1 LCGYS
6 GSDCTKVSYLGIALL
21 LLGLVVIGSA
31 YAGYPLSVASTPTQ
45 NYSVS
50 ANVSAVSSIEM
61 IDGGLHYVSNQT
73 IPSTE
78 SNPWALAQFYGSGN
92 TISSPITI
100 EYYGLVR
107 GMTYSHVTYYNTT
120 LGTVSRNYALGN
132 GVSRWANSASGTI
145 DVTLTI
151 TNESSGQTALYTV
164 PVSVAVSISF
174 KLTSRQVNNAL
185 VVSTIF
191 YATITGSSTFAFHD
205 PYSSSV
211 NSAVYAFQ
219 FNSGSGVIS
228 SGNTSY
234 TITLNPS
241 KTVYGRF
248 TVPPPPSNS
257 SYIINTY
264 GNFWVGTSLNSMT
277 KIVSWAQTLN
287 LNVPS
292 FPAPLYIVFIFNGSI
307 PANYNNVYYTY
318 DIYNGTTLASS
329 GIVSFYNQP
338 TKAVTVNGHF
348 YPFAFVSTLN
358 ISGPSDIVLQG
369 VYVTSENLSLPLM
382 EIGGF
387 SDNAPVQPAFS
398 TQQYISFGIGA
409 VLILIGAVWIFKR

>member
-1 LCGYS
+1 MKRVG
-6 GSDCTKVSYLGIALL
+6 VILL
-21 LLGLVVIGSA
+21 LLGIVFIGAA
-31 YAGYPLSVASTPTQ
+31 YAGYPLSVASTPSL
-45 NYSVS
+45 NYSES

-61 IDGGLHYVSNQT
+61 IDGGLRYVSNQT
-73 IPSTE
+73 LPSTE
-78 SNPWALAQFYGSGN
+78 SDPWALAQFYGSGN
-92 TISSPITI
+92 TISSPVTV
-100 EYYGLVR
+100 EYYSLVR

-120 LGTVSRNYALGN
+120 LGTISRNYALGS

-151 TNESSGQTALYTV
+151 TNESSGQTIQHTV
-164 PVSVAVSISF
+164 PVSVAVSIST
-174 KLTSRQVNNAL
+174 KLMNRQVNNAV
-185 VVSTIF
+185 VVSSIF
-191 YATITGSSTFAFHD
+191 YATITGSSTFVFQD
-205 PYSSSV
+205 PYSGSA
-211 NSAVYAFQ
+211 NSAVYAFS
-219 FNSGSGVIS
+219 FSSGSGVIS

-241 KTVYGRF
+241 QTVYGRF
-248 TVPPPPSNS
+248 AVPPPPSSN

-264 GNFWVGTSLNSMT
+264 GNFWIGTSLNSMT

-287 LNVPS
+287 LHVSS

-318 DIYNGTTLASS
+318 NIYNGATLASS

-338 TKAVTVNGHF
+338 TTAVTVNGHS

-387 SDNAPVQPAFS
+387 SDDAPVQSAFS

-409 VLILIGAVWIFKR
+409 VLILIGAIWIFKR